1 MAENTSRILPNS
13 RHNVYASSFP
23 LPISSMTSSH
33 FIHHLCNDEDLVP
46 NSNEFDKHLKEE
58 PHLNGTHSVGNTHH
72 FIAPSTSFQA
82 PDFPSSDGNL
92 KMEEDIVQLE
102 DMNPHSKYQTEYPAS
117 VRNRTSLTDSKID
130 LDSKSTCLTDEDTM
144 DEKLDPLPLPP
155 SCPSTNRHRTKLH
168 SIQDILSNDPGDPM
182 DLEEDICSPE
192 RTFYDPN
199 FDPVSHYPPS
209 THEAEDLLIAAHALN
224 GLKSGFIQESYDV
237 KDPSK
242 LSSLANEE
250 ISPNDRFI
258 SRVASIP
265 IVNSGIRSLSHFYE
279 QTKAHSQVVQYSAE
293 VLEKNLKPI
302 SEMAGKYLSVP
313 MREVDSF
320 ACRQLDRLESCY
332 PSFRSADTIAPMLH
346 DHPSP
351 ASPSV
356 GSWQETSISVV
367 PDSPSSS
374 FYAASTSSKKSSFT
388 TDDTLSSEPQPPTY
402 EPHTS
407 SYKSKWQQVTAGAVA
422 AAGAGAAVVSEESM
436 KNLRYCLE
444 WLQFASQEIEQQI
457 QKLRH
462 ITLSSVYPMTHS
474 MGLIHQRDW
483 LPDLNTIRKSIAETL
498 RKVVD
503 VVGRY
508 ASAFLNN
515 DARNNVRSFI
525 LSLPARWASLNAD
538 PADSEKGEAQRVMAF
553 ASDTAS
559 ILSSMQDIFS
569 QALATAEQW
578 LGTLQSVPF
587 VNSIVHPALR
597 AYNKSFA
604 SSSPLSAQSPPPPL
618 PATTSLMTPS
628 PSQFSSSSTS
638 PSMFPMITSPML
650 SNDMSC
656 MSIQTPVDGSHMHMR
671 KRQCHLS
678 PPPTPAEYLEPSL
691 SLDPNAVASSSSSF
705 PAKPLQ
711 RESKN
716 AMKRR
721 KRQELDIT
729 HERCTARFPWGDVSA
744 DQAVVSESAREE

>member
-1 MAENTSRILPNS
+1 MAENSSRVSPNS
-13 RHNVYASSFP
+13 RHDVYTSPSFP
-23 LPISSMTSSH
+23 LPISTATTSH
-33 FIHHLCNDEDLVP
+33 LIHNLCNDKDLVP
-46 NSNEFDKHLKEE
+46 NSNEFGQHLDGEN
-58 PHLNGTHSVGNTHH
+58 HLNGASSVRNTRY
-72 FIAPSTSFQA
+72 FNVPSTSFQA
-82 PDFPSSDGNL
+82 PVLPSLDVNQ
-92 KMEEDIVQLE
+92 KMEEEVVHLE
-102 DMNPHSKYQTEYPAS
+102 DMNPHSKYHAEYPPS
-117 VRNRTSLTDSKID
+117 VRDRTSLTDSKMD
-130 LDSKSTCLTDEDTM
+130 LDSKSTCLTDEETM
-144 DEKLDPLPLPP
+144 DEKLDPPPLPP
-155 SCPSTNRHRTKLH
+155 PCPSSHRHRTKLH
-168 SIQDILSNDPGDPM
+168 SIHDILSNDPSDPM
-182 DLEEDICSPE
+182 DLEDEICSPE
-192 RTFYDPN
+192 HTFYDPN
-199 FDPVSHYPPS
+199 YDPLTHYPPS

-224 GLKSGFIQESYDV
+224 GLKSGFIQEPYDG

-242 LSSLANEE
+242 LPMSSNGDM
-250 ISPNDRFI
+250 PQTDRFI

-265 IVNSGIRSLSHFYE
+265 IVNSGIRSLSHLYE

-320 ACRQLDRLESCY
+320 ACRQLDRLESCC
-332 PSFRSADTIAPMLH
+332 PSFRSSDTIAPMLH

-388 TDDTLSSEPQPPTY
+388 TDDTLTSDSQPTAY
-402 EPHTS
+402 ESHTS

-436 KNLRYCLE
+436 KSLRYCLE
-444 WLQFASQEIEQQI
+444 WLQYASQEIEQQI

-462 ITLSSVYPMTHS
+462 LTLSSVYPMTNT
-474 MGLIHQRDW
+474 MGLTHQRDW
-483 LPDLNTIRKSIAETL
+483 LPDLNTIRKNIAETL

-587 VNSIVHPALR
+587 VNSLVHPALR

-604 SSSPLSAQSPPPPL
+604 SSSSFSAPSPPPP
-618 PATTSLMTPS
+618 PPPPSSSTST
-628 PSQFSSSSTS
+628 SSSTS
-638 PSMFPMITSPML
+638 PSMFPMIASPML
-650 SNDMSC
+650 SNDMAN
-656 MSIQTPVDGSHMHMR
+656 MSLQTSVDGSHVHLR
-671 KRQCHLS
+671 KRQCQLS
-678 PPPTPAEYLEPSL
+678 SPPTPVEYLEPTIPI
-691 SLDPNAVASSSSSF
+691 DPTITAASSF
-705 PAKPLQ
+705 QAKPVR

-716 AMKRR
+716 TPKRR
-721 KRQELDIT
+721 KRQDLDKKL
-729 HERCTARFPWGDVSA
+729 H
-744 DQAVVSESAREE
+744 